1 MPRADRPTH
10 AGLLMISPIDGAIHD
25 PGPRRGA
32 RLYLPDALGSGDVT
46 QLRWTWR
53 QAHVVAVV
61 ALVVVLAS
69 AGYVSAQFGF
79 GRGRAVNI
87 GYAPA
92 DMPDRDFTVC
102 RIEYQSVRSEADGA
116 GWRTD
121 YPLGENNLMIR
132 FSELTRARVSFDE
145 GKRPN
150 HWVVRLTDDALF
162 NCPYTVA
169 SDVGTMGL
177 SAVEVARLRLYLLKG
192 GFLWVDDFWG
202 TPAWE
207 HWSAQIREVLPDHQI
222 EDVPLSDPV
231 FSSQFAVRKVPQVP
245 RYPFWAATH
254 TTSERGQDSIE
265 PHFRVIRDDHRRIM
279 VVMTHN
285 TDVADSWEREA
296 EEPEYFQRFSVDGY
310 ALGINVLLH
319 ALTH

>member
-1 MPRADRPTH
+1 MFSGREALKRRAWMPRR
-10 AGLLMISPIDGAIHD
+10 
-25 PGPRRGA
+25 
-32 RLYLPDALGSGDVT
+32 
-46 QLRWTWR
+46 
-53 QAHVVAVV
+53 AHRV
-61 ALVVVLAS
+61 ALVALIVGVAS
-69 AGYVSAQFGF
+69 VGYVSAQFGF
-79 GRGRAVNI
+79 GRGRGVNI
-87 GYAPA
+87 LMAPP

-102 RIEYQSVRSEADGA
+102 RIMYQSVRSEADGA

-132 FSELTRARVSFDE
+132 FSELTRTRVSVDG

-177 SAVEVARLRLYLLKG
+177 SDIEVARLRLYLLKG

-202 TPAWE
+202 TLAWE
-207 HWSAQIREVLPDHQI
+207 HWSAQIREVLPDHEI
-222 EDVPLSDPV
+222 LDVPLTDPV
-231 FSSQFAVRKVPQVP
+231 FSSQFVVRKVPQVP